1 MEFIETSAKNDLKV
15 YEAFE
20 LIAKEIVKNTINK
33 EVNENEKK
41 TNINIS
47 QGNFISNNKKKC
59 CNKNWFFFLNKFK
72 FNYNAILKKI
82 NKSMFDFIKYYFYL
96 FFIFI
101 LRL

>member
-1 MEFIETSAKNDLKV
+1 MEFIETSAKHDLKV

-59 CNKNWFFFLNKFK
+59 CNKN
-72 FNYNAILKKI
+72 
-82 NKSMFDFIKYYFYL
+82 
-96 FFIFI
+96 
-101 LRL
+101 